1 MSRYSPSDLAV
12 FAAGLLSA
20 AGMPGDRAKK
30 VAEILLEADLMG
42 HDTHGLQLL
51 PAYLDD
57 LAAGRMRAAG
67 DYEVVSEK
75 GAVAVWD
82 GDWLSGVWLTLQGL
96 DFAAARA
103 AEFGI
108 GAVAIR
114 RSHHIACLQAYLPR
128 MTARGLVATIASSD
142 PSLASVAPFGGLD
155 PVFTPDPVAMGIP
168 TAGDPILID
177 MSSSI
182 TTNGM
187 TGRLAE
193 KGQRT
198 RGMWLQD
205 HEGNLTDDP
214 GVLMNEPKGTLL
226 PSGGQD
232 HGHKGYNMAL
242 MVESLTQGLS
252 GYGRGIAEKRW
263 GATTY
268 IQVFAPAFFA
278 GFDAFT
284 ERTTAIADLCRA
296 SRPHP
301 AVGIVRLPGQ
311 KALERRDEAENRG
324 ALLPVGVMDALVTRA
339 HGLGVAVPTPTAERM
354 TES

>member
-1 MSRYSPSDLAV
+1 MTSYRPRELSA
-12 FAAGLLSA
+12 FAAGLLA
-20 AGMPGDRAKK
+20 RAGMPEERSAA
-30 VAEILLEADLMG
+30 VADVLIEADLMG

-67 DYEVVSEK
+67 DHEVVSEK

-82 GDWLSGVWLTLQGL
+82 GGWLSGVWLTLKGL
-96 DFAAARA
+96 EFAAARA
-103 AEFGI
+103 EEFGI

-128 MTARGLVATIASSD
+128 MAERGLVAMIASSD
-142 PSLASVAPFGGLD
+142 PSLGSVAPFGGLD
-155 PVFTPDPVAMGIP
+155 PVFTPDPIAMGIP
-168 TAGDPILID
+168 TTDDPILID

-187 TGRLAE
+187 TGRLASA
-193 KGQRT
+193 GRRT
-198 RGMWLQD
+198 PGLWLQD

-214 GVLMNEPKGTLL
+214 AVLVNEPKGTLL
-226 PSGGQD
+226 PTGGHD

-252 GYGRGIAEKRW
+252 GYGRGVAEKRW

-268 IQVFAPAFFA
+268 IQVTAPAFFT
-278 GFDAFT
+278 GVEAFE
-284 ERTTAIADLCRA
+284 ERTAEIARRCRA
-296 SRPHP
+296 SRPHSSVS
-301 AVGIVRLPGQ
+301 AVRLPGQ
-311 KALERRDEAENRG
+311 KALQRRRAAVSDGVR
-324 ALLPVGVMDALVTRA
+324 LPTGVMDALATRA
-339 HGLGVAVPTPTAERM
+339 DALGEKIPAPL
-354 TES
+354 